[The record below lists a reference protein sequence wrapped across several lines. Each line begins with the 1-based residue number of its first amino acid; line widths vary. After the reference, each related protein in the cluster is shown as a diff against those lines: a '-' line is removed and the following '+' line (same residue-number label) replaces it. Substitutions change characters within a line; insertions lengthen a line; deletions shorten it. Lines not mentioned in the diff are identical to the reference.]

1 MTDDSKDFTQEISVT
16 HNIPPELTDTLNF
29 PEGEVKV
36 KRDDDET
43 DLDSM
48 TPSEK
53 IEWAR
58 EEYGDSE

>member
-16 HNIPPELTDTLNF
+16 HNIPPELADTLNF

-36 KRDDDET
+36 KQDDDET

-53 IEWAR
+53 LEWAR
-58 EEYGDSE
+58 EKYD